1 MTAELETIVREA
13 LADAEASWSMG
24 SFGAIAEF
32 HQDEGE
38 PLLVDKPAELTR
50 ATARGA
56 IRIDRPA
63 LDAIKPIAY
72 EALSA
77 KPHRWS
83 HALAF
88 CLPDTASVRAGR
100 KVLTPLGPDQ
110 DSIRDEDRSA
120 LLFDMGLGL
129 KQCDFCVRTNDE
141 RLVAALDAHAGRSLF
156 DADNPAMSFILSA
169 HPHRIALT
177 NIGRVEVYQ
186 KIGGPDTGGV
196 SPAGPHTHV
205 LPKLMRSGQTHSA
218 NAPIPD
224 GLVPCG
230 YLHPGNPVINAMGQ
244 DRPFVPELHAAF
256 QVLFNRYGRKEAR
269 ELKHALVEAV
279 GRGDDPSTFP
289 APATREA
296 RVTFRVTSRQ
306 LAQLSSDPILTE
318 RVREWQRILGS
329 YTTDVMADDEQ
340 TEH

>member
-1 MTAELETIVREA
+1 MTAELETILSKA

-38 PLLVDKPAELTR
+38 PLLVDKPEELIR

-56 IRIDRPA
+56 IRIDRSA
-63 LDAIKPIAY
+63 LDWVEPIAY

-88 CLPDTASVRAGR
+88 CLPDAKSVRAGR
-100 KVLTPLGPDQ
+100 KVLTPLGADQ
-110 DSIRDEDRSA
+110 DSIRNEDRSA

-129 KQCDFCVRTNDE
+129 KQCDFCIRTSDE
-141 RLVAALDAHAGRSLF
+141 QLIAALDAHAGRSLF
-156 DADNPAMSFILSA
+156 DPDNPVMSFILSA
-169 HPHRIALT
+169 HPHRIALI

-186 KIGGPDTGGV
+186 KIGGPDTDGV

-205 LPKLMRSGQTHSA
+205 LPRLMRSGQTHSA
-218 NAPIPD
+218 NVPIPD

-230 YLHPGNPVINAMGQ
+230 YLHPGNPVIDAMGQ
-244 DRPFVPELHAAF
+244 NRPFVPELHAAF
-256 QVLFNRYGRKEAR
+256 QVLFNRYGRKETR
-269 ELKHALVEAV
+269 EVKHALFEAF
-279 GRGDDPSTFP
+279 GHCDDPSTFP

-296 RVTFRVTSRQ
+296 RTTLRVALRQ
-306 LAQLSSDPILTE
+306 LTQLSSDPILTG
-318 RVREWQRILGS
+318 RVREWQRILVANA
-329 YTTDVMADDEQ
+329 TDAVADDEH